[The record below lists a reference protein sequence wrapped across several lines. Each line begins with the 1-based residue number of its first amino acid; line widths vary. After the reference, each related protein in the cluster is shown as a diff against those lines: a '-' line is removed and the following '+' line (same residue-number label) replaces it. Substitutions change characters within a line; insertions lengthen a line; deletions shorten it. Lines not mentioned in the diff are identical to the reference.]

1 MGGAG
6 TGPVEAAPAE
16 VRLAV
21 RLALGA
27 GVAGAI
33 TVPFLG
39 LLLLVEGH
47 DERLEAIDLGVAG
60 DLHGWA
66 LQHPSVVR
74 LLVVVQEALSPNVF
88 RALVLVAAIAL
99 WRAGS
104 RRLAVWAVVT
114 TAAGALLG
122 VVLKLL
128 VHRARPSFPDPVSVA
143 GSYSFPSGHAL
154 GSFLGA
160 GVLLAVALP
169 ALGRRARALAWTAAV
184 AVVLLTGFDRVALG
198 VHYVSDVLAG
208 WIAAA
213 AVLAGTA
220 VAFGTWRGTRWAG
233 GLDPAGSR
241 RLARTVAPRASDG

>member
-1 MGGAG
+1 MTQDEGQD
-6 TGPVEAAPAE
+6 GPAQ
-16 VRLAV
+16 VRLSV

-27 GVAGAI
+27 ALAGAV

-39 LLLLVEGH
+39 LLLLVEGRN
-47 DERLEAIDLGVAG
+47 EQLEALDLGIAG
-60 DLHGWA
+60 DLNGWA

-74 LLVVVQEALSPNVF
+74 VLLFLQDALNPNTF
-88 RALVLVAAIAL
+88 RVLVLIAAIVL
-99 WRAGS
+99 WRSGA
-104 RRLAVWAVVT
+104 RRLALWAAVT

-122 VVLKLL
+122 VVLKQL
-128 VHRARPSFPDPVSVA
+128 VHRARPSFPDPVAVA

-160 GVLLAVALP
+160 GVLLVIALP
-169 ALGRRARALAWTAAV
+169 ALGRRGRAVAWTV
-184 AVVLLTGFDRVALG
+184 AVGVVALTGFDRLALG

-208 WIAAA
+208 WAAAA

-220 VAFGTWRGTRWAG
+220 SAFGTWRGMRHRPG

-241 RLARTVAPRASDG
+241 RLARTVSQQPDP